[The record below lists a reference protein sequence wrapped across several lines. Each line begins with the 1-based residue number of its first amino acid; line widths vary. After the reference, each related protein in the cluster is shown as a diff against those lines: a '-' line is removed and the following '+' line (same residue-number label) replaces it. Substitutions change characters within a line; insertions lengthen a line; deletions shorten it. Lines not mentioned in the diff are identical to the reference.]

1 MIQPASQSPDLTTL
15 ERSVL
20 ETALSSPRLDAGLF
34 SQISA
39 ATVALRTPSG
49 VGFVTK
55 LVVPEECPVA
65 DDVAGSVIP
74 VVTGKHPALPSGA
87 QFILQVKNGRIHC
100 IEGFCFEGVWP
111 TDESQF
117 SISVGP

>member
-1 MIQPASQSPDLTTL
+1 MIQPASRSPDLTTL
-15 ERSVL
+15 ERAVL

-34 SQISA
+34 SQIGA

-55 LVVPEECPVA
+55 LVVPEECRVA
-65 DDVAGSVIP
+65 DDVAGSAIP
-74 VVTGKHPALPSGA
+74 VVTGTHPALPSGA
-87 QFILQVKNGRIHC
+87 EFILQVKNGRINC

-111 TDESQF
+111 TDESEF